1 MPQHPSRTWRWGRLV
16 VVHPAG
22 NTDFADASSVAWA
35 SVRECRPN
43 VPRGTGRVTAPS
55 LTGMEIANVFTLECE
70 LGEEHDGFRIR
81 ETQIG
86 PQLGADLIGGS
97 VYEID
102 PGKKLWP
109 YHLHHANE
117 EWMVVLRGRPTLRTP
132 EGERELVEGDVACFL
147 RGAAGAH
154 QVRNATE
161 EPVRILMLSTLI
173 VPEILEYPDSDKLD
187 TVSAKGER
195 ILLTRHAEP
204 AKYWDGES

>member
-1 MPQHPSRTWRWGRLV
+1 
-16 VVHPAG
+16 
-22 NTDFADASSVAWA
+22 
-35 SVRECRPN
+35 
-43 VPRGTGRVTAPS
+43 
-55 LTGMEIANVFTLECE
+55 MEIANVFSVECND
-70 LGEEHDGFRIR
+70 GMEHEGFRIR
-81 ETQIG
+81 EAQVG
-86 PQLGADLIGGS
+86 PRLGAELIGGS

-132 EGERELVEGDVACFL
+132 EGERELVEGDVACFP
-147 RGAAGAH
+147 RGGTGAH
-154 QVRNATE
+154 QVRNTTE

-173 VPEILEYPDSDKLD
+173 VPEILEYPDSGKLD

-195 ILLTRHAEP
+195 VLLTRHAER